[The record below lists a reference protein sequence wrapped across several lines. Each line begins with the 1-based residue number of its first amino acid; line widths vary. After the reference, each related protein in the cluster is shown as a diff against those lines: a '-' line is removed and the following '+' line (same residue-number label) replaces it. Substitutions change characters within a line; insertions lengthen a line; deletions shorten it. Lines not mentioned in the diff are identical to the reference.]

1 MSDVQSAVP
10 AALTDDQMAVVLAT
24 TDSTLPPPPDNLGIG
39 VVVHAI
45 DMVTHPTQPHGWR
58 WAVHIGAN
66 WRDMSTCLNAGWQA
80 TQGDAAVIGEAAAI
94 VGSKVAMCCTGQDWR
109 NPTIVLNYDPT
120 PDEAHD
126 APLLILG

>member
-1 MSDVQSAVP
+1 MIEIA
-10 AALTDDQMAVVLAT
+10 
-24 TDSTLPPPPDNLGIG
+24 PPPPAAMPDLC

-45 DMVTHPTQPHGWR
+45 DMASHPTQPPGWR

-80 TQGDAAVIGEAAAI
+80 SQPDATVIGEAAAI
-94 VGSKVAMCCTGQDWR
+94 VGSKVAMCCIGQDWR

-120 PDEAHD
+120 PPEAHEE
-126 APLLILG
+126 PLLILG